1 MILFQNATIFNGNK
15 LISSNS
21 VLVEKNKMHSYVNL
35 AGKVTDKELS
45 DMYNNS
51 DLFVLAHRMLS
62 NGDTEGCPTV
72 FSEAGAHGIPLI
84 GGNDAGA
91 STAIIDGING
101 LFVSMPSQKGN
112 DDEYYDTVWIDSK
125 QLREELTTLAISE
138 YQNPSSSEE
147 NNMQSEPETA
157 GDNIKETN
165 KDTPPAEDVASPAF
179 SDDDIPF

>member
-1 MILFQNATIFNGNK
+1 MNTGNWGKVRAFFDLTTKDGFTIKGFK
-15 LISSNS
+15 LI
-21 VLVEKNKMHSYVNL
+21 E
-35 AGKVTDKELS
+35 
-45 DMYNNS
+45 
-51 DLFVLAHRMLS
+51 
-62 NGDTEGCPTV
+62 
-72 FSEAGAHGIPLI
+72 
-84 GGNDAGA
+84 
-91 STAIIDGING
+91 GING

-147 NNMQSEPETA
+147 NNMQSEPETV

-165 KDTPPAEDVASPAF
+165 KDTPPEEDVASPAF